1 MPEISLT
8 EFVDFAIK
16 SGTPKLTEVKRIKAQ
31 HKAGYHPTRDY
42 WLKLREGIVEMH
54 QQGQPKSALDA
65 SVKGI
70 DDANKQN
77 TYPEMAKAYKKF
89 LGRKEVAWFEPFRAN
104 WQYGNLAV
112 RVNPE
117 LGLTID
123 GEPHLVKLYFKDQ
136 KLTANRV
143 AIISHMMLDTLRPM
157 VEDAKVALLDVR
169 HSRLYAFDAPDP
181 ALVPLLEGEAL
192 AFCRMYEGV
201 GQK

>member
-31 HKAGYHPTRDY
+31 HKKGYHPTRDY
-42 WLKLREGIVEMH
+42 WCKLRDGIVEMH
-54 QQGQPKSALDA
+54 QQGQPKAALDA
-65 SVKGI
+65 LVQGVT
-70 DDANKQN
+70 DANKRN
-77 TYPEMAKAYKKF
+77 NYPAMAKAYKKF
-89 LGRKEVAWFEPFRAN
+89 LGRKDVGWFDPFRAN
-104 WQYGNLAV
+104 WQHGKLAV

-117 LGLTID
+117 LGLTIN

-143 AIISHMMLDTLRPM
+143 AIISHMMLDTLGPM
-157 VEDAKVALLDVR
+157 AEGSKVALLDVR
-169 HSRLYAFDAPDP
+169 HSRLHAFDAPDP

-192 AFCRMYEGV
+192 AFCRMYEGA
-201 GQK
+201 